1 MSYCLNPNCQAP
13 ANNPARTSFCLS
25 CGGWV
30 LLKDRYRAQK
40 LLGQGGFGKTFKAV
54 DEHQPS
60 QPLCV
65 IKQFEFGS
73 NNPQIRETALK
84 LFYDEA
90 RHLESLGKHHNI
102 PELLAYFDIE
112 GQPYLIQQF
121 IDGQDLEQELAT
133 GGVFDQSKIRQLLVS
148 FLPVLDFLH
157 KRSIPV
163 IHRDI
168 KPANIIRRCSNDS
181 LVLVDFGAAKQATK
195 TMLGKTATLIG
206 SPEYT
211 APEQL
216 RGKPTFASDIYSLGV
231 TCIHLLTQV
240 SPFDLFDINQD
251 AWVWRDYLI
260 NNPVDAELGRVLD
273 RMIANSLPQR
283 YQSAA
288 AVLAAFGNSQPT
300 FTQESIYSNEELG
313 QALDLMASKVFAAI
327 DNDEEMN
334 RVLKMIPDALSQYD
348 HSAAVVGTSPPAITE
363 SATLQNS
370 NPLDEGFNEELEGLC
385 QIFDPMFKNSLPNR
399 YPSAE
404 AVFENYQPAVT
415 QGITLEN
422 SKILD
427 DDDSTRISDFNLD
440 NFTQTPVKPLNNQPV
455 LQSFEFE
462 TAKIRI
468 EELGGLWG
476 HTKVVIEKSHGQSKQ
491 FVEDFGDGVNL
502 EMVSIPGGSFLMG
515 APESELE
522 SDNNERPQHQ
532 VQVPPFYMS
541 KYVITVAQY
550 QTVMRDRSYTKDR
563 ADLPMECKWSDAVA
577 FCEKLSK
584 GLKRNYRLPSEAEW
598 EYGCRAGTTTPFH
611 FGETIDK
618 ELSHYFARIAYG
630 RGQKSENFW
639 INDKSQKVG
648 SYPANEYGLYD
659 MHGNEREWC
668 ADSWHRNYIDA
679 PTNSIAWVSINS
691 NERVI
696 RGGGKFSPGRC
707 RSAARNSVKI
717 DSNDPVFRVV
727 CC

>member
-1 MSYCLNPNCQAP
+1 
-13 ANNPARTSFCLS
+13 
-25 CGGWV
+25 
-30 LLKDRYRAQK
+30 
-40 LLGQGGFGKTFKAV
+40 
-54 DEHQPS
+54 
-60 QPLCV
+60 
-65 IKQFEFGS
+65 
-73 NNPQIRETALK
+73 
-84 LFYDEA
+84 
-90 RHLESLGKHHNI
+90 LGKHHSI

-133 GGVFDQSKIRQLLVS
+133 AGAFDQSKIRKLLLF

-168 KPANIIRRCSNDS
+168 KPANIIRRCSDDS

-195 TMLGKTATLIG
+195 TMLGKTGTLIG

-211 APEQL
+211 APEQI

-251 AWVWRDYLI
+251 AWVWRDYLV
-260 NNPVDAELGRVLD
+260 NNPVDEELGRVLD
-273 RMIANSLPQR
+273 RMITNSLPQR

-288 AVLAAFGNSQPT
+288 AVLAALGNSQPVV
-300 FTQESIYSNEELG
+300 TQESIDSNEELG

-334 RVLKMIPDALSQYD
+334 RVLKMIPDALSQYG
-348 HSAAVVGTSPPAITE
+348 HSAAVVETSPPFITQ

-370 NPLDEGFNEELEGLC
+370 KPLDDEDLA
-385 QIFDPMFKNSLPNR
+385 R
-399 YPSAE
+399 
-404 AVFENYQPAVT
+404 
-415 QGITLEN
+415 
-422 SKILD
+422 IL
-427 DDDSTRISDFNLD
+427 DFNLD
-440 NFTQTPVKPLNNQPV
+440 NFTQTPVKPLNNQPA

-476 HTKVVIEKSHGQSKQ
+476 HTKVVIEKSRGQSKQ

-502 EMVSIPGGSFLMG
+502 AMVAIPGGSFLMG

-532 VQVPPFYMS
+532 VQVQPFYMS

-550 QTVMRDRSYTKDR
+550 QTVMGDNSYTKDR
-563 ADLPMECKWSDAVA
+563 ADLPMTCKWEKAVA

-598 EYGCRAGTTTPFH
+598 EYACRAGTTTPFY
-611 FGETIDK
+611 FGETIDR
-618 ELSHYFARIAYG
+618 ELAHYSALKAYG
-630 RGQKSENFW
+630 RGQKVENCVS
-639 INDKSQKVG
+639 IRQQQVG
-648 SYPANEYGLYD
+648 SHPANAYCMYD
-659 MHGNEREWC
+659 MHGNVEEWC
-668 ADSWHRNYIDA
+668 ADSWHENYMNA
-679 PTNSIAWVSINS
+679 PTDGNAWISSIN

-696 RGGGKFSPGRC
+696 RGGGGSIILPERC
-707 RSAARNSVKI
+707 RSAARKRVKI
-717 DSNDPVFRVV
+717 DSYYPGFRVV

>member
-1 MSYCLNPNCQAP
+1 MSYCLNPHCQAP
-13 ANNPARTSFCLS
+13 ADNPSRTSFCIS
-25 CGGWV
+25 CGGW
-30 LLKDRYRAQK
+30 LELKDRYRAQK

-133 GGVFDQSKIRQLLVS
+133 AGVFDQNKIRKLLLS

-157 KRSIPV
+157 TRSIPV

-168 KPANIIRRCSNDS
+168 KPANIIRRCSDDS

-195 TMLGKTATLIG
+195 TMLGKTGTLIG

-211 APEQL
+211 APEQI

-231 TCIHLLTQV
+231 TCIHLLTQA
-240 SPFDLFDINQD
+240 SPFDLFDLNRD
-251 AWVWRDYLI
+251 AWVWRDYLV
-260 NNPVDAELGRVLD
+260 NNPVDEELGRVLD

-288 AVLAAFGNSQPT
+288 AVLAA
-300 FTQESIYSNEELG
+300 LG
-313 QALDLMASKVFAAI
+313 EPSPDDEDLA
-327 DNDEEMN
+327 
-334 RVLKMIPDALSQYD
+334 
-348 HSAAVVGTSPPAITE
+348 
-363 SATLQNS
+363 
-370 NPLDEGFNEELEGLC
+370 
-385 QIFDPMFKNSLPNR
+385 
-399 YPSAE
+399 
-404 AVFENYQPAVT
+404 
-415 QGITLEN
+415 
-422 SKILD
+422 
-427 DDDSTRISDFNLD
+427 RISDFNLD
-440 NFTQTPVKPLNNQPV
+440 NFTETPVKPLNNQPA

-476 HTKVVIEKSHGQSKQ
+476 HTKVVIEKSRGQSKQ
-491 FVEDFGDGVNL
+491 FIEDFGDGVSL
-502 EMVSIPGGSFLMG
+502 EMVTIPGGSFLMG

-522 SDNNERPQHQ
+522 SDNNERPQHE
-532 VQVPPFYMS
+532 VQVSPFYMS

-563 ADLPMECKWSDAVA
+563 ADLPMTCEWEKAVA

-584 GLKRNYRLPSEAEW
+584 GLNRNYRLPSEAEW
-598 EYGCRAGTTTPFH
+598 EYACRAGTITPFY
-611 FGETIDK
+611 FGETIDR
-618 ELSHYFARIAYG
+618 ELAYYWASKAYG
-630 RGQKSENFW
+630 RGQKVENCW
-639 INDKSQKVG
+639 GTDKPQKVG
-648 SYPANEYGLYD
+648 SHLANGFGLYD
-659 MHGNEREWC
+659 MHGNVEEWC
-668 ADSWHRNYIDA
+668 ADFWHENYANA
-679 PTNSIAWVSINS
+679 PADGNAWISS
-691 NERVI
+691 NNNKRVI
-696 RGGGKFSPGRC
+696 RGGKGDTFPEWC
-707 RSAARNSVKI
+707 RSAWRSQKVG
-717 DSNDPVFRVV
+717 SSSYGCPGFRVV

>member
-1 MSYCLNPNCQAP
+1 M
-13 ANNPARTSFCLS
+13 
-25 CGGWV
+25 
-30 LLKDRYRAQK
+30 
-40 LLGQGGFGKTFKAV
+40 FG
-54 DEHQPS
+54 EYGN
-60 QPLCV
+60 
-65 IKQFEFGS
+65 I
-73 NNPQIRETALK
+73 
-84 LFYDEA
+84 
-90 RHLESLGKHHNI
+90 HN
-102 PELLAYFDIE
+102 
-112 GQPYLIQQF
+112 
-121 IDGQDLEQELAT
+121 
-133 GGVFDQSKIRQLLVS
+133 LV
-148 FLPVLDFLH
+148 
-157 KRSIPV
+157 
-163 IHRDI
+163 
-168 KPANIIRRCSNDS
+168 
-181 LVLVDFGAAKQATK
+181 
-195 TMLGKTATLIG
+195 
-206 SPEYT
+206 E
-211 APEQL
+211 
-216 RGKPTFASDIYSLGV
+216 
-231 TCIHLLTQV
+231 
-240 SPFDLFDINQD
+240 
-251 AWVWRDYLI
+251 
-260 NNPVDAELGRVLD
+260 
-273 RMIANSLPQR
+273 
-283 YQSAA
+283 AA
-288 AVLAAFGNSQPT
+288 A
-300 FTQESIYSNEELG
+300 
-313 QALDLMASKVFAAI
+313 
-327 DNDEEMN
+327 
-334 RVLKMIPDALSQYD
+334 IPDD
-348 HSAAVVGTSPPAITE
+348 
-363 SATLQNS
+363 
-370 NPLDEGFNEELEGLC
+370 
-385 QIFDPMFKNSLPNR
+385 
-399 YPSAE
+399 
-404 AVFENYQPAVT
+404 
-415 QGITLEN
+415 
-422 SKILD
+422 
-427 DDDSTRISDFNLD
+427 TR
-440 NFTQTPVKPLNNQPV
+440 TPVKPLNNQPA

-476 HTKVVIEKSHGQSKQ
+476 HTKVVIERSRGQSKQ
-491 FVEDFGDGVNL
+491 FIEDFGDGVSL
-502 EMVSIPGGSFLMG
+502 EMVAIPGGSFLMG

-577 FCEKLSK
+577 LCEKLSK

-707 RSAARNSVKI
+707 RSAARNSVKV
-717 DSNDPVFRVV
+717 DSNAPVFRVV

>member
-1 MSYCLNPNCQAP
+1 MSYCLNPNCQTP
-13 ANNPARTSFCLS
+13 ANNPARTSFCIS
-25 CGGWV
+25 CGAWV

-90 RHLESLGKHHNI
+90 QHLESLGKHHNI

-133 GGVFDQSKIRQLLVS
+133 GGVFDQSKIRKLLLS

-168 KPANIIRRCSNDS
+168 KPANIIRRCSDDS

-195 TMLGKTATLIG
+195 TMLGKTGTLIG

-231 TCIHLLTQV
+231 TCIHLLTQI

-251 AWVWRDYLI
+251 TWVWKDYLVD
-260 NNPVDAELGRVLD
+260 NPVDEELGRILD

-288 AVLAAFGNSQPT
+288 AVLAALGNSQP
-300 FTQESIYSNEELG
+300 
-313 QALDLMASKVFAAI
+313 
-327 DNDEEMN
+327 
-334 RVLKMIPDALSQYD
+334 
-348 HSAAVVGTSPPAITE
+348 AITQ

-370 NPLDEGFNEELEGLC
+370 KSLDEEFDEELEGVC
-385 QIFDPMFKNSLPNR
+385 KIFDSMFKNSQ
-399 YPSAE
+399 S
-404 AVFENYQPAVT
+404 VVT
-415 QGITLEN
+415 QESILNNLNT
-422 SKILD
+422 LD
-427 DDDSTRISDFNLD
+427 DEDLARISDFNL
-440 NFTQTPVKPLNNQPV
+440 NVFTQTIVKPLNNQPA

-462 TAKIRI
+462 TAKILI

-476 HTKVVIEKSHGQSKQ
+476 HTKVVIEKSKGQSKQ
-491 FVEDFGDGVNL
+491 FVEDFGDGVSL
-502 EMVSIPGGSFLMG
+502 EMVAIPGGSFLMG

-522 SDNNERPQHQ
+522 SDDNERPQHQ

-550 QTVMRDRSYTKDR
+550 QTVMRDRSYRKDE
-563 ADLPMECKWSDAVA
+563 ADLPMTCKWGEAVA

-598 EYGCRAGTTTPFH
+598 EYACRAGTTTPFY
-611 FGETIDK
+611 FGETIDR
-618 ELSHYFARIAYG
+618 ELAYYWASKAYG
-630 RGQKSENFW
+630 RGQKVENCW
-639 INDKSQKVG
+639 GRDRPQKVG
-648 SYPANEYGLYD
+648 SHSANAYCLYD
-659 MHGNEREWC
+659 MHGNVKEWC
-668 ADSWHRNYIDA
+668 ADSWHESYTNA
-679 PTNSIAWVSINS
+679 PKDSNAWISSNS
-691 NERVI
+691 NERVV
-696 RGGGKFSPGRC
+696 RGGAGDAFPEWC
-707 RSAARNSVKI
+707 RSAARRSQKVGSSSY
-717 DSNDPVFRVV
+717 DYAGFRVIY
-727 CC
+727 C

>member
-1 MSYCLNPNCQAP
+1 
-13 ANNPARTSFCLS
+13 
-25 CGGWV
+25 
-30 LLKDRYRAQK
+30 
-40 LLGQGGFGKTFKAV
+40 
-54 DEHQPS
+54 
-60 QPLCV
+60 
-65 IKQFEFGS
+65 
-73 NNPQIRETALK
+73 
-84 LFYDEA
+84 
-90 RHLESLGKHHNI
+90 
-102 PELLAYFDIE
+102 
-112 GQPYLIQQF
+112 LIQQF
-121 IDGQDLEQELAT
+121 IDGQDLEQELAIA
-133 GGVFDQSKIRQLLVS
+133 GVFDQSKIRKLLLS

-168 KPANIIRRCSNDS
+168 KPANIIRRCSDDS

-195 TMLGKTATLIG
+195 TMLGKTGTLIG

-273 RMIANSLPQR
+273 RMISNSLPQR
-283 YQSAA
+283 YQSATD
-288 AVLAAFGNSQPT
+288 VLAALGNYQPT
-300 FTQESIYSNEELG
+300 VTQESIDINEELG
-313 QALDLMASKVFAAI
+313 QALDLIAAKVLAAI
-327 DNDEEMN
+327 DNDEEMD
-334 RVLKMIPDALSQYD
+334 RVLKMIPDSLPQHY
-348 HSAAVVGTSPPAITE
+348 HSTAAVETSPPAITE

-399 YPSAE
+399 YQSA
-404 AVFENYQPAVT
+404 VTVLENYQPVVT

-422 SKILD
+422 SKIL

-476 HTKVVIEKSHGQSKQ
+476 HTKVVIERSRGQSKQ
-491 FVEDFGDGVNL
+491 FIEDFGDGVSL
-502 EMVSIPGGSFLMG
+502 EMVAIPGGSFLMG

-550 QTVMRDRSYTKDR
+550 QTVMRDRSYTKDL
-563 ADLPMECKWSDAVA
+563 ADLPMTCEWEKAVA

-584 GLKRNYRLPSEAEW
+584 GLKRDYRLPSEAEW
-598 EYGCRAGTTTPFH
+598 EYACRAGTATPFY
-611 FGETIDK
+611 FGETIDR
-618 ELSHYFARIAYG
+618 ELAHYWACKAYG
-630 RGQKSENFW
+630 RGQKVENHW
-639 INDKSQKVG
+639 GRDKPQKVG
-648 SYPANEYGLYD
+648 SHPANAYCMYD
-659 MHGNEREWC
+659 MHGNVEEWC
-668 ADSWHRNYIDA
+668 ADSWHENYTNA
-679 PTNSIAWVSINS
+679 PTTDVNAWISSNN
-691 NERVI
+691 NERVV
-696 RGGGKFSPGRC
+696 RGGGSTLPERC
-707 RSAARNSVKI
+707 RSAARKRVKI
-717 DSNDPVFRVV
+717 DSYDPSFRVV

>member
-84 LFYDEA
+84 FFYDEA

-133 GGVFDQSKIRQLLVS
+133 AGIFDQSKIRKLLLS

-157 KRSIPV
+157 TRSIPV

-168 KPANIIRRCSNDS
+168 KPANIIRRCSDDS

-195 TMLGKTATLIG
+195 TMLGKTGTLIG

-211 APEQL
+211 APEQI

-240 SPFDLFDINQD
+240 SPFDLFDLNRD
-251 AWVWRDYLI
+251 AWVWRDYLV
-260 NNPVDAELGRVLD
+260 NNPVDEELGRVLD

-283 YQSAA
+283 YQSATD
-288 AVLAAFGNSQPT
+288 VLAALRNPQPAVN
-300 FTQESIYSNEELG
+300 QESI
-313 QALDLMASKVFAAI
+313 
-327 DNDEEMN
+327 
-334 RVLKMIPDALSQYD
+334 
-348 HSAAVVGTSPPAITE
+348 
-363 SATLQNS
+363 LQNS
-370 NPLDEGFNEELEGLC
+370 NTFDDEDLAL
-385 QIFDPMFKNSLPNR
+385 
-399 YPSAE
+399 
-404 AVFENYQPAVT
+404 
-415 QGITLEN
+415 
-422 SKILD
+422 
-427 DDDSTRISDFNLD
+427 ISDYNLD
-440 NFTQTPVKPLNNQPV
+440 NLTKTPVKPLNHQPA

-476 HTKVVIEKSHGQSKQ
+476 HTKVVIEKSRGKSKQ

-502 EMVSIPGGSFLMG
+502 EMVAIPGGSFLMG

-522 SDNNERPQHQ
+522 SNDNERPQHQ
-532 VQVPPFYMS
+532 VQVPPFCMS

-550 QTVMRDRSYTKDR
+550 QTVMRDRSYRKDE
-563 ADLPMECKWSDAVA
+563 ADLPMTCKWEEAVA

-584 GLKRNYRLPSEAEW
+584 GLNRNYRLPSEAEW
-598 EYGCRAGTTTPFH
+598 EYACRAGTTTPFY
-611 FGETIDK
+611 FGETIDR
-618 ELSHYFARIAYG
+618 ELAYYSAFKAYG
-630 RGQKSENFW
+630 RGQKVEN
-639 INDKSQKVG
+639 SVRTRPQKIG
-648 SYPANEYGLYD
+648 SHPANAYGMYD
-659 MHGNEREWC
+659 MHGNVEEWC
-668 ADSWHRNYIDA
+668 ADSWHENYTNA
-679 PTNSIAWVSINS
+679 PTDVNAWISSNN
-691 NERVI
+691 NERVVRGNNNERVV
-696 RGGGKFSPGRC
+696 RGGGSTLPERC
-707 RSAARNSVKI
+707 RSAARKRVKI
-717 DSNDPVFRVV
+717 DSYDPGFRVV